1 MFKYMLKRMIS
12 CFFVL
17 IAVSFLSFVVL
28 NLAPGDTAVTILTHT
43 FIGFDDTVFVEDV
56 ETVSQMYDLSSPLI
70 LQYWGW
76 LREALTGNWGI
87 SYVHNLPVWTLLIH
101 KIPYT
106 LLLGLTAFAI
116 AFLISV
122 PLGLVVAVHRNGP
135 MDHILRFLTIL
146 FGSIPNFWLAL
157 ALILIFCVKLGWLP
171 ITGISSPASLILP
184 GITLMAGMIPT
195 TFRITRASMCEV
207 IGQDYMITAKSKG
220 LSTAQM
226 IKKHAL
232 VNVMPPVI
240 TMSGLEIGHILGG
253 SVIVE
258 TIFVWPGIGKLLYD
272 SIIAKD
278 LPLMQGC
285 IVTISLGYIIAMFLV
300 DIINASI
307 DPRMKLG
314 GVRN

>member
-1 MFKYMLKRMIS
+1 MLKFIIKRFLT
-12 CFFVL
+12 CFLVL
-17 IAVSFLSFVVL
+17 IAVSFLSFIVL

-43 FIGFDDTVFVEDV
+43 FIGFDDTIYEQDV
-56 ETVSQMYDLSSPLI
+56 NTVSQMYGLESPLV

-76 LREALTGNWGI
+76 LSNVFRGDWGV
-87 SYVHNLPVWTLLIH
+87 SYVHNQPVWTLLFN

-106 LLLGLTAFAI
+106 LFLGLLAFAF

-122 PLGLVVAVHRNGP
+122 PLGMVVAVHRNGAL
-135 MDHILRFLTIL
+135 DHISRFVTIL

-157 ALILIFCVKLGWLP
+157 VLIIIFCVQHKWLP
-171 ITGISSPASLILP
+171 ITGVDSPLNFILP
-184 GITLMAGMIPT
+184 CITLMVGMIPS
-195 TFRITRASMCEV
+195 TFRITRSSMCDV
-207 IGQDYMITAKSKG
+207 LGQDYMITAKAKG
-220 LSTAQM
+220 LTTGQM
-226 IKKHAL
+226 IRRHAM

-272 SIIAKD
+272 SIIARD
-278 LPLMQGC
+278 LPMMQGC

-300 DIINASI
+300 DVITAYI
-307 DPRMKLG
+307 DPRIRLG
-314 GVRN
+314 GGK